1 MRKNNILYIIIAV
14 LASIFLFT
22 TAAMCDQC
30 TKATEEEIDIEQEE
44 KAEEEEE
51 ETEEQAEEAA
61 EEDKEAPTI
70 KLEVYEGPTLTGSI
84 CYWRV
89 KAIVKGNP
97 APSVEFSKDDSL
109 GAWGTRKAQVNLYD
123 FSETYTLVATTTN
136 SEGYDEASIDL
147 SWGCN
152 SQNTVGGKTNSYSE
166 EELEYFLEIALGC
179 EYGASQPII
188 HKWTNNIKIK
198 INGTPTSEDLNSLN
212 QVITELNSLISG
224 ISLDIVTN
232 DQNIDIYFTIVDQ
245 FASILS
251 SYVPGN
257 MGFFMAWWDSNEAIY
272 RAKILIAVDGVNQ
285 QERSHL
291 IREELTQSLG
301 IMKDSYRY
309 KDSIFYQG
317 WTDTIN
323 YSPIDCKIISL
334 LYDSRLRPGMTQEQ
348 VMSALVTH

>member
-1 MRKNNILYIIIAV
+1 MRKNNKLYIIIAV

-22 TAAMCDQC
+22 TAAMCNQC

-61 EEDKEAPTI
+61 EEDKKAPTI
-70 KLEVYEGPTLTGSI
+70 KLEIYEGPTLADSI

-89 KAIVKGNP
+89 KAIVTGNP
-97 APSVEFSKDDSL
+97 TPVIEWSKDDSENSF
-109 GAWGTRKAQVNLYD
+109 GDTIAQANLYD
-123 FSETYTLVATTTN
+123 PSEIYTLVATATN

-198 INGTPTSEDLNSLN
+198 INGTPTSEDLDSLN

-245 FASILS
+245 FASILP

-272 RAKILIAVDGVNQ
+272 KAKILIAVDGVNQ

-317 WTDTIN
+317 WTDIIN
-323 YSPIDCKIISL
+323 YSPVDCKIISL

-348 VMSALVTH
+348 VMSELGTH